1 MPALRIVCL
10 SANPGLDRRLRLKT
24 LSPGEILRAQSA
36 ESFPGGKAAH
46 VAMSAR
52 ALGAD
57 ASWLGFLGGAI
68 GEEVA
73 AGLRLLQIATVAIP
87 TAVQTR
93 VNLEIIED
101 SGRITEILEP
111 GGRPSDAEQTEMLRV
126 LEAGLRGTWK
136 EALVAISGSLP
147 AGSPPDFY
155 ARLIHAANAAGAK
168 VWLDT
173 SGAALVPGVAAG
185 PFFVKVN
192 RHEAEDLL
200 GLPVHD
206 AKAAADA
213 AGKLIERGALGAAVT
228 LGAEGLVWIENAG
241 GPARLARPPRLQP
254 KSTVGCGDATLAGFV
269 CAAGQGLRGD
279 AALRL
284 AAASGAANCLAEF
297 TGRISAKD
305 VESLLPQIEVATL

>member
-1 MPALRIVCL
+1 MPSLKILCI
-10 SANPGLDRRLRLKT
+10 SANPGLDRRLRLKN

-36 ESFPGGKAAH
+36 EALPGGKAAH

-57 ASWLGFLGGAI
+57 ASWLGFLGGSI

-73 AGLRLLQIATVAIP
+73 VGLRLLQIAAVGIP
-87 TAVQTR
+87 TQVQTR

-111 GGRPSDAEQTEMLRV
+111 GGMPNDAEQRQMLRV
-126 LEAGLRGTWK
+126 LEEGLRGIWK
-136 EALVAISGSLP
+136 EALAAISGSLP
-147 AGSPPDFY
+147 AGAPPDFY

-173 SGAALVPGVAAG
+173 SGAALAPGIAAG
-185 PFFVKVN
+185 PFLVKVN

-200 GLPVHD
+200 GLPVRD
-206 AKAAADA
+206 AKFAADA
-213 AGKLIERGALGAAVT
+213 ARKLIERGAMGAAIT
-228 LGAEGLVWIENAG
+228 LGAEGLVWLEHRGA
-241 GPARLARPPRLQP
+241 PAMMARPPRLQA

-305 VESLLPQIEVATL
+305 VESLLPKIEVTTL

>member
-1 MPALRIVCL
+1 MSSLKILCV
-10 SANPGLDRRLRLKT
+10 SANPGLDRRLRLKS
-24 LSPGEILRAQSA
+24 LSTGEIHRAQSA
-36 ESFPGGKAAH
+36 ESLAGGKAAH

-57 ASWLGFLGGAI
+57 ANWLGFLGGAI

-73 AGLRLLQIATVAIP
+73 AGLRLLGIAAVAIP
-87 TAVQTR
+87 TAAKTR

-111 GGRPSDAEQTEMLRV
+111 GGRAEGAEQLEMLRV
-126 LEAGLRGTWK
+126 LEEGLLGKWK
-136 EALVAISGSLP
+136 EAFVAISGSLP
-147 AGSPPDFY
+147 AGTPSDFY
-155 ARLIHAANAAGAK
+155 AQLIRAASAAGAK

-173 SGAALVPGVAAG
+173 SGAALDPGIAAG
-185 PFFVKVN
+185 PYLVKVN

-200 GLPVHD
+200 AQPVRD
-206 AKAAADA
+206 APSAANA
-213 AGKLIERGALGAAVT
+213 ARKLIERGAVSAAVT

-241 GPARLARPPRLQP
+241 GPARMARPPRLQA
-254 KSTVGCGDATLAGFV
+254 KSTVGCGDATLAGFA
-269 CAAGQGLRGD
+269 CAAGKGLRGE

-284 AAASGAANCLAEF
+284 AAACGAANCLAEF

-305 VESLLPQIEVATL
+305 VESLLPQIEVTAL

>member
-1 MPALRIVCL
+1 MPSLKILCL
-10 SANPGLDRRLRLKT
+10 SANPGLDRRLRLKS

-36 ESFPGGKAAH
+36 EPLPGGKAAH

-73 AGLRLLQIATVAIP
+73 AGLRLRGIAAVAIP
-87 TAVQTR
+87 TATQTR

-111 GGRPSDAEQTEMLRV
+111 GGRPNDAEQKEMLRV
-126 LEAGLRGTWK
+126 LEEGLRGTWK
-136 EALVAISGSLP
+136 ETLLAISGSLP

-173 SGAALVPGVAAG
+173 SGTALAPAVAAG
-185 PFFVKVN
+185 PFLVKVN
-192 RHEAEDLL
+192 RHEAEDML
-200 GLPVHD
+200 GRPVGD
-206 AKAAADA
+206 AKAAVDVAR
-213 AGKLIERGALGAAVT
+213 KLMERGAMSAAIT
-228 LGAEGLVWIENAG
+228 LGAEGLVWVEHPGA
-241 GPARLARPPRLQP
+241 PARMARPPRLQA

-284 AAASGAANCLAEF
+284 AAASGVANCLAEF
-297 TGRISAKD
+297 TGGISAKD
-305 VESLLPQIEVATL
+305 VESLLPRIELTTL

>member
-1 MPALRIVCL
+1 MPSLKILCV
-10 SANPGLDRRLRLKT
+10 SVNPGLDRRLRIARLD
-24 LSPGEILRAQSA
+24 PGEIHRVQSVEA
-36 ESFPGGKAAH
+36 LPGGKAAH
-46 VAMSAR
+46 VAMSAH

-57 ASWLGFLGGAI
+57 AAWLGFLGGAI

-73 AGLRLLQIATVAIP
+73 AGLRLLDIAAVAIP
-87 TAVQTR
+87 TKAQTR

-111 GGRPSDAEQTEMLRV
+111 GGRPDDSEQSEMLRV
-126 LEAGLRGTWK
+126 LEEGLRGGWK

-155 ARLIHAANAAGAK
+155 ARLIHAANSAGAR
-168 VWLDT
+168 VLLDT
-173 SGAALVPGVAAG
+173 SGAALEPAIAAG
-185 PFFVKVN
+185 PFLVKVN

-200 GLPVHD
+200 GQPVRD

-213 AGKLIERGALGAAVT
+213 ARKLIERGAMSAAVT
-228 LGAEGLVWIENAG
+228 LGAEGLVWVENAG
-241 GPARLARPPRLQP
+241 GPVLMARPPRLQG
-254 KSTVGCGDATLAGFV
+254 KSTVGSGDATLAGFA
-269 CAAGQGLRGD
+269 CAMGQGLHGE

-284 AAASGAANCLAEF
+284 AAACGAANCLAEF

-305 VESLLPQIEVATL
+305 VESLIPQIEVTAL

>member
-10 SANPGLDRRLRLKT
+10 SANPGLDRRLRLKN

-36 ESFPGGKAAH
+36 EALPGGKAAH

-73 AGLRLLQIATVAIP
+73 AGLRLLQIAAVGVP
-87 TAVQTR
+87 TAAQTR

-111 GGRPSDAEQTEMLRV
+111 GGAPSEAEQNEILRA
-126 LEAGLRGTWK
+126 LEEGLRGRWK
-136 EALVAISGSLP
+136 ESLVAISGSLP

-155 ARLIHAANAAGAK
+155 ARVIHAAKAAGAK
-168 VWLDT
+168 VWLDS
-173 SGAALVPGVAAG
+173 SGAALAPGIAAG
-185 PFFVKVN
+185 PFLVKVN
-192 RHEAEDLL
+192 RHEAEGLL
-200 GLPVHD
+200 GKPVGD
-206 AKAAADA
+206 ARAAADA
-213 AGKLIERGALGAAVT
+213 ARRLMERGAMSAAIT
-228 LGAEGLVWIENAG
+228 LGAEGLVWVEHSGA
-241 GPARLARPPRLQP
+241 PARMARPPRLP
-254 KSTVGCGDATLAGFV
+254 ARSTVGCGDATLAGFV
-269 CAAGQGLRGD
+269 CAAGQGLSGD

-305 VESLLPQIEVATL
+305 VESLLPQIEVTTL

>member
-155 ARLIHAANAAGAK
+155 ARLIHAANVAGAK

-173 SGAALVPGVAAG
+173 SGAALAPGVAAG
-185 PFFVKVN
+185 Q
-192 RHEAEDLL
+192 
-200 GLPVHD
+200 
-206 AKAAADA
+206 
-213 AGKLIERGALGAAVT
+213 I
-228 LGAEGLVWIENAG
+228 
-241 GPARLARPPRLQP
+241 
-254 KSTVGCGDATLAGFV
+254 
-269 CAAGQGLRGD
+269 
-279 AALRL
+279 
-284 AAASGAANCLAEF
+284 
-297 TGRISAKD
+297 GRAH
-305 VESLLPQIEVATL
+305 V